1 MVGRDLFDDDGVRL
15 LRQCLMG
22 RGLKLD
28 RLMTF
33 LVSGKAQHFVSLP
46 KSFNGFPTV
55 DGPFSA
61 GRVNPG
67 NTLRVVDSLVERIAT
82 LIVLKLSGHETNDL
96 LILDS
101 YLYITYTIII
111 VA

>member
-1 MVGRDLFDDDGVRL
+1 MVGRDLLEEDGVRL

-28 RLMTF
+28 LLMTF
-33 LVSGKAQHFVSLP
+33 LVSGKLQHFVSLP
-46 KSFNGFPTV
+46 KSFNGFPSD

-67 NTLRVVDSLVERIAT
+67 NMLRVVDSFVERIAT
-82 LIVLKLSGHETNDL
+82 LIVLKLRGHETNDL
-96 LILDS
+96 LIFYS

-111 VA
+111 V